1 MDLLIIYLVIINA
14 VGWLLM
20 LIDKQKAI
28 RSKWRIPERVLL
40 GLGLLGGSLG
50 CFIGMRMFRHKTMH
64 LKFSLGIP
72 LILAVHILLLILL
85 YQILN
90 GVRI

>member
-28 RSKWRIPERVLL
+28 RAKWRIPERVLI
-40 GLGLLGGSLG
+40 GAGLLGGSLG
-50 CFIGMRMFRHKTMH
+50 CFIGMRMFRHKTLH
-64 LKFSLGIP
+64 LKFSIGIP
-72 LILAVHILLLILL
+72 LLMVVHAF
-85 YQILN
+85 
-90 GVRI
+90 